1 MHFGKPFET
10 KVKFKF
16 SADEDAGGQIFTE
29 GLFIADLKNLNF
41 AAASV
46 DCRSFTLRRGKE
58 KIFIKASARDL
69 LNPHIAF
76 SAQGNSLTENLLK
89 GLVPANIRFKFGKF
103 KLNSE
108 IDANPEEKSL
118 NFKYLNFVSGKSMLK
133 SKGVIRWG
141 QEGIKFD
148 FSQSLN
154 VDIEEIFSI
163 LGISPAKARF
173 SGSAQV
179 KADINNKEISG
190 RARGKNLSAVFKKS
204 AIKLSEIG
212 ADCGFRADF
221 SLGKAVFERMNF
233 YIFNSTVASYGT
245 YDAKKRDYHFF
256 AESVFELKNA
266 GYVLEN
272 YLSDPSPEG
281 SAAVSC
287 NLTKTGFKA
296 EAVLKNA
303 AVNISEALKFDGL
316 NGSVIFNS
324 PDAVKTSSMS
334 GRLNGQNFTLS
345 ALYVKDLRNIMLQ
358 ADIKAEKFFLPQFPR
373 YLISDSAS
381 GRSETAAGN
390 ELPYY
395 VHLKLS
401 AVSPLTEV
409 PHITADNLE
418 IKARS

>member
-16 SADEDAGGQIFTE
+16 SAGEDAGGQIFTE

-204 AIKLSEIG
+204 AIKLS
-212 ADCGFRADF
+212 
-221 SLGKAVFERMNF
+221 
-233 YIFNSTVASYGT
+233 
-245 YDAKKRDYHFF
+245 
-256 AESVFELKNA
+256 
-266 GYVLEN
+266 
-272 YLSDPSPEG
+272 
-281 SAAVSC
+281 
-287 NLTKTGFKA
+287 
-296 EAVLKNA
+296 
-303 AVNISEALKFDGL
+303 
-316 NGSVIFNS
+316 
-324 PDAVKTSSMS
+324 
-334 GRLNGQNFTLS
+334 
-345 ALYVKDLRNIMLQ
+345 
-358 ADIKAEKFFLPQFPR
+358 
-373 YLISDSAS
+373 
-381 GRSETAAGN
+381 
-390 ELPYY
+390 
-395 VHLKLS
+395 
-401 AVSPLTEV
+401 
-409 PHITADNLE
+409 
-418 IKARS
+418 

>member
-1 MHFGKPFET
+1 
-10 KVKFKF
+10 
-16 SADEDAGGQIFTE
+16 
-29 GLFIADLKNLNF
+29 
-41 AAASV
+41 
-46 DCRSFTLRRGKE
+46 
-58 KIFIKASARDL
+58 
-69 LNPHIAF
+69 
-76 SAQGNSLTENLLK
+76 
-89 GLVPANIRFKFGKF
+89 
-103 KLNSE
+103 
-108 IDANPEEKSL
+108 
-118 NFKYLNFVSGKSMLK
+118 
-133 SKGVIRWG
+133 
-141 QEGIKFD
+141 
-148 FSQSLN
+148 
-154 VDIEEIFSI
+154 
-163 LGISPAKARF
+163 
-173 SGSAQV
+173 
-179 KADINNKEISG
+179 
-190 RARGKNLSAVFKKS
+190 
-204 AIKLSEIG
+204 
-212 ADCGFRADF
+212 
-221 SLGKAVFERMNF
+221 MNF

-358 ADIKAEKFFLPQFPR
+358 ADIKAEKFFLPQFLR